1 MLIDWF
7 TVIAQ
12 VLNFLILVWLLKH
25 FLYKPILNAIDA
37 REKKIADELADADA
51 KEAEAQKEK
60 EEFRRKN
67 EEFDR
72 QRATLLSKAKDEVK
86 TERQR
91 LLEEAR
97 KEVSDLRSKQQEALR
112 NDRQNLDREIS
123 LRAQQEVFAIT
134 RKVLKDLAGAS
145 LEELTVN
152 VFAQRL
158 RELNDD
164 EKEKLASALGKS
176 SSPVLIRTA
185 FDLPEA
191 QRDLVKKAIKET
203 LGIEIQARFETA
215 PDMISG
221 IELTADGQ
229 KVAWSIAGYL
239 ESLEKSIGEL
249 LKEQPKGEGKTEPE
263 LKPESK
269 NEPELKVRHES
280 ESSKS
285 ETEQEPE
292 TKKSA
297 QTETGTE
304 SQ

>member
-12 VLNFLILVWLLKH
+12 VLNFLILVWLLKR
-25 FLYKPILNAIDA
+25 FLYRPILNAIDA

-72 QRATLLSKAKDEVK
+72 QRDVLLNRTKEEVK
-86 TERQR
+86 NEKLR
-91 LLEEAR
+91 LLEGAR

-112 NDRQNLDREIS
+112 NERQNLDREIS
-123 LRAQQEVFAIT
+123 LRVQQEVFAIA
-134 RKVLKDLAGAS
+134 RKVLKDLAGES

-152 VFAQRL
+152 MFAQRL
-158 RELNDD
+158 QELND
-164 EKEKLASALGKS
+164 EGKEELASALGKS

-185 FDLPEA
+185 FNLPQA
-191 QRDLVKKAIKET
+191 QRDFVKKMIKET
-203 LGIEIQARFETA
+203 LGIEVQAGFEIA

-229 KVAWSIAGYL
+229 KVTWSIAGYL
-239 ESLEKSIGEL
+239 ASLEESMDEL
-249 LKEQPKGEGKTEPE
+249 LKEQPKNESQIEPE
-263 LKPESK
+263 VKPESK
-269 NEPELKVRHES
+269 IE
-280 ESSKS
+280 
-285 ETEQEPE
+285 
-292 TKKSA
+292 
-297 QTETGTE
+297 TE